1 MSYSQLYREAIR
13 TLSAW
18 GVTNAANEAAWILEQ
33 TVGLTRL
40 MIHAS
45 PDRCVPDDDQRR
57 ALGCIKRRASGE
69 PLQYILGTQEFWG
82 MEFVVSSHVLIPRPE
97 SELLVKAVMSRL
109 ESFSS
114 PVIVDVGTGS
124 GCLAIALS
132 VERPDAMIVAMD
144 RSVHA
149 LRVAVGNAKSHGQY
163 DRVKFCVGDLVS
175 PLSSASFLG
184 KVTAIVANLP
194 YVPEREL
201 ASLSRDV
208 RDFEPT
214 LALDGGADGLAV
226 YRRLLPEAEGILQPH
241 GHVIVEVGRGQAD
254 SLCDEVCRG
263 GSFRVHEI
271 IHDSLGIQRVVCLE
285 RTG

>member
-33 TVGLTRL
+33 TIGLTRL

-45 PDRCVPDDDQRR
+45 PDRHVPDDDQRQ
-57 ALGCIKRRASGE
+57 ALSCIKRRAGGE

-82 MEFVVSSHVLIPRPE
+82 MEFAVSSHVLIPRLE

-109 ESFSS
+109 ESFVS

-132 VERPDAMIVAMD
+132 VERSDAMIVAMD
-144 RSVHA
+144 RSVQA

-214 LALDGGADGLAV
+214 LALDGGADGLAI

-241 GHVIVEVGRGQAD
+241 GHVIVEVGQGQAD
-254 SLCDEVCRG
+254 CLCDEACRS